1 MFSAENLMNLSTF
14 RKNIY
19 LHSYVPYSVRKLIY
33 NRVMK
38 KENKGAEPIKVGYL
52 KFLRLQKKNWE
63 KSIR

>member
-1 MFSAENLMNLSTF
+1 MFSAESSTNLSNF

-19 LHSYVPYSVRKLIY
+19 LHSYVPYLVRELIY
-33 NRVMK
+33 NRAMK
-38 KENKGAEPIKVGYL
+38 KENKGAEPIKAGYL